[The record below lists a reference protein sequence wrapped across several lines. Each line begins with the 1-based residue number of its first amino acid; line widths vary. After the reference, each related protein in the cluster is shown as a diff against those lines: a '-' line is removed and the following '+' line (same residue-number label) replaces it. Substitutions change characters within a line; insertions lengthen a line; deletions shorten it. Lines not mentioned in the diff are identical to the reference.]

1 MIKIYIHVDI
11 ILSSL
16 HYLFLPGA
24 IPYKRIG
31 CFKNTPSGGN
41 LGEGEVTALTEKQF
55 KEDKGVFMQPFD
67 LSDVMDD
74 LICK

>member
-41 LGEGEVTALTEKQF
+41 LGEGEVTALTEKHSCNRSIY
-55 KEDKGVFMQPFD
+55 
-67 LSDVMDD
+67 LTSWT
-74 LICK
+74 I